1 MNSSSRTKNT
11 FLNVLGGIIVKTSGF
26 FTTFITRTVFLYV
39 LGIEYAGVSSV
50 FTNVLTVLSFAELGV
65 GTAITYALYK
75 PIAEND
81 NKQISKL
88 MNAYRKIYS
97 TIGIVIFLVG
107 LCLLPFI
114 NNIIK
119 DAPSIKE
126 NLRLIYLFYL
136 SNTSVSYF
144 LIYKSTFLTA
154 VQKDHLVS
162 KYSVFVS
169 IAKMIVE
176 CVALLVFKSFIVYLA
191 LSIVFSFTQNLIVA
205 KVAER
210 EYPILKQKS
219 KEKLEESEKKG
230 LFKDTKALAMY
241 KVSGTVL
248 NGTDSILI
256 SSLFGT
262 GNAGILGN
270 YNLITGQ
277 IYSFVMIL
285 FSATSAS
292 VGNLAATSDKKHQ
305 YKIFEQMLFI
315 SFWLYCF
322 CVTSLWTLLNPFMY
336 VWQNGQHMFSGY
348 IVALLVIEF
357 YIRGMLSPVTQFRTS
372 NGLFVQGK
380 YRPVIMAIINIV
392 TSIVLAKWIGI
403 AGIFLGTIIS
413 RATTQLWYDPW
424 LIYKKVFSVNVL
436 HYFKTYFIYAFVT
449 VICCALTSTLLN
461 VVCAQEGIIKILV
474 GIVLCIVIPNV
485 AIIALFHKTEV
496 FAATINIMRNIV
508 SGMLK
513 KNK

>member
-1 MNSSSRTKNT
+1 MNTNSRTNNT
-11 FLNVLGGIIVKTSGF
+11 ILNVLGGLAVKTSGF
-26 FTTFITRTVFLYV
+26 FTTFITRTIFLYV

-50 FTNVLTVLSFAELGV
+50 FTNVLTVLSFAELGI

-75 PIAEND
+75 PIADND
-81 NKQISKL
+81 IKQISKL
-88 MNAYRKIYS
+88 MSAYKKIYS
-97 TIGIVIFLVG
+97 IIAAVIFLLG
-107 LCLLPFI
+107 LCLLPFLDY
-114 NNIIK
+114 IIK

-126 NLRLIYLFYL
+126 NLRLIYLLYL
-136 SNTSVSYF
+136 ANTSVSYL

-162 KYSVFVS
+162 KYSVIVS
-169 IAKMIVE
+169 LIKMVVE
-176 CVALLVFKSFIVYLA
+176 CVTLLIFNSFIIYLA
-191 LSIVFSFTQNLIVA
+191 LSIISSFVQNLIIA

-210 EYPILKQKS
+210 EYPILKEKS
-219 KEKLEESEKKG
+219 RDKLEESERKG

-262 GNAGILGN
+262 SSAGILGN
-270 YNLITGQ
+270 YNLITAQ

-315 SFWLYCF
+315 CFWLYCF
-322 CVTSLWTLLNPFMY
+322 CGTSLWTLLNPFMY
-336 VWQNGQHMFSGY
+336 IWQNGQHMFAGY

-380 YRPVIMAIINIV
+380 YRPVIMAVINLV

-424 LIYKKVFSVNVL
+424 LIYKKVFQISVWK
-436 HYFKTYFIYAFVT
+436 YFKIYFGYGFAT
-449 VICCALTSTLLN
+449 VISCVLTSTLLN
-461 VVCAQEGIIKILV
+461 MVCQNEGIIKLFV
-474 GIVLCIVIPNV
+474 GALLCLIIPNGV
-485 AIIALFHKTEV
+485 IIVVFHKTEV
-496 FAATINIMRNIV
+496 FTATIKIAKNI
-508 SGMLK
+508 LK
-513 KNK
+513 KRLSAGK